1 MKRLP
6 KRVVTLSR
14 VYHLLGIVSVALKLT
29 ADYRR
34 HAVCTAKAVKADK
47 TPVHDQRCHCFQQ
60 CLPCLTA
67 AAKG

>member
-1 MKRLP
+1 MKTVLKP
-6 KRVVTLSR
+6 SVLYNLVGLSLVV
-14 VYHLLGIVSVALKLT
+14 LKAA
-29 ADYRR
+29 ADCRR